1 MEDQFDAQIG
11 SDRDVMDR
19 PVMSNLT
26 GDELQVIRQLCEIA
40 NIHSAFDSNNEIGVV
55 TGASYMEDA
64 ELGPNEFQNSF
75 NKCSADPGSTY
86 DSATP
91 ITNYDGIGI
100 HGANDEV
107 VIEFRDA
114 TDLFSNNCVRTQV
127 QNMKEAAHKQRV
139 EEIAADLMSC
149 EQIKNTQ
156 IPDNIFLQPGV
167 ELSNPTTQTFYQSN
181 MSGQY
186 EEVDL
191 GTTGSII
198 GNAMEMT
205 DNGRLINQCSS
216 GRASDELLNNE
227 CRLITSEDTTNNR
240 TEIMDYTTS
249 IVNFNENLLN
259 QDSEQNTPNTG
270 ERVEQYGAS
279 GSDHICE
286 IHSVGVRDEPP
297 LSKEPDNLPNTDWE
311 PDNIMNLGAP
321 QPNTSKTMEIMVSDS
336 RNILGPQVNLPNT
349 ADYANTGDSTEKST
363 ITATKQD
370 EDTMKRHTR
379 SSNRSQRYACY
390 SNSREKILRTRY
402 PDLSELRKQAENN
415 CPDLD
420 NPFWEN
426 IETFSC
432 KRSVFYRKKSSVICH
447 LSFFK
452 EIHEPM
458 GFKIDSKHVLIKS
471 NKNPQMPICVSC
483 HSSHCEVK
491 EAVKCGYCVK
501 AYFELMC
508 ESELGDRREVIDKW
522 D

>member
-1 MEDQFDAQIG
+1 MEDQFDAQIS
-11 SDRDVMDR
+11 SDRDLMGR

-40 NIHSAFDSNNEIGVV
+40 NIHSAFDSNNESGVA
-55 TGASYMEDA
+55 TGASYMADA

-75 NKCSADPGSTY
+75 KKCSANPGSTY
-86 DSATP
+86 DSATS
-91 ITNYDGIGI
+91 IVSYDGIGI
-100 HGANDEV
+100 HGANDGR

-114 TDLFSNNCVRTQV
+114 TDLFSNNRVRTQV
-127 QNMKEAAHKQRV
+127 ENIKEAALKQRV

-149 EQIKNTQ
+149 EQIENTQ
-156 IPDNIFLQPGV
+156 IPDNIFSQLLV
-167 ELSNPTTQTFYQSN
+167 EPSTQTTQTLYQSK
-181 MSGQY
+181 MSEPY
-186 EEVDL
+186 EKIDL
-191 GTTGSII
+191 GTTEFVI

-205 DNGRLINQCSS
+205 GNEKLMNQCSS
-216 GRASDELLNNE
+216 GRTSDESLNNE
-227 CRLITSEDTTNNR
+227 CHLITSQYTTSNR
-240 TEIMDYTTS
+240 TEIMGYTTS

-259 QDSEQNTPNTG
+259 RDSEQSTPNTE
-270 ERVEQYGAS
+270 ERMERYEAI
-279 GSDHICE
+279 GSVHICE
-286 IHSVGVRDEPP
+286 IHSVGLGEPP
-297 LSKEPDNLPNTDWE
+297 LNEETDNLPNTDWE
-311 PDNIMNLGAP
+311 PDNILNLGAP
-321 QPNTSKTMEIMVSDS
+321 QPNTFKSMGITVNDG
-336 RNILGPQVNLPNT
+336 RNILETQLNLPNT
-349 ADYANTGDSTEKST
+349 ADCADTDESTENSTT

-379 SSNRSQRYACY
+379 SSNRNQRYACY

-402 PDLSELRKQAENN
+402 PDLSELQKQAEDN

-420 NPFWEN
+420 NPFWED

-432 KRSVFYRKKSSVICH
+432 KRSVFHRKKSSVICH
-447 LSFFK
+447 LSFFE

-471 NKNPQMPICVSC
+471 NKNPQMPICVPC

-508 ESELGDRREVIDKW
+508 ESELGDRRDVIDEW